1 MKTSTFVIAALF
13 ASVQATESACHASG
27 IAGVTCGPSDVEL
40 FATGMN
46 GDEDLGEDITMKGD
60 KFHFIQNENVQLE
73 AEPAAKASGTGIIYS
88 TAGYSEPDK
97 VHTLDPKI
105 TKAHSTFSLSQAEPA
120 AKASGTGIVY
130 STVGYSEPDKVHTLD
145 PKITK
150 AHSTFSLSQA
160 EPAANATAG
169 AKADYPAPEKV
180 HTLDPK
186 IAKAHT
192 TFYGKQLSQAEP
204 ATEAPVAAKADY
216 PAPEKV
222 HTLDP
227 KIAKAHTTFYNQ
239 QKGALIEINGIPKNE
254 NKDSFT
260 GVKDFPYPGPEQ
272 VHTLDPKTAGAHTT
286 FYNKK

>member
-1 MKTSTFVIAALF
+1 M
-13 ASVQATESACHASG
+13 G
-27 IAGVTCGPSDVEL
+27 
-40 FATGMN
+40 
-46 GDEDLGEDITMKGD
+46 
-60 KFHFIQNENVQLE
+60 
-73 AEPAAKASGTGIIYS
+73 
-88 TAGYSEPDK
+88 PDK

-150 AHSTFSLSQA
+150 AHTTFSLSQA
-160 EPAANATAG
+160 EPAAN
-169 AKADYPAPEKV
+169 
-180 HTLDPK
+180 
-186 IAKAHT
+186 
-192 TFYGKQLSQAEP
+192 
-204 ATEAPVAAKADY
+204 APVAAKADY

-254 NKDSFT
+254 NKESFT

>member
-1 MKTSTFVIAALF
+1 M
-13 ASVQATESACHASG
+13 G
-27 IAGVTCGPSDVEL
+27 
-40 FATGMN
+40 
-46 GDEDLGEDITMKGD
+46 
-60 KFHFIQNENVQLE
+60 
-73 AEPAAKASGTGIIYS
+73 
-88 TAGYSEPDK
+88 PDK

-130 STVGYSEPDKVHTLD
+130 STVGYSEPD
-145 PKITK
+145 
-150 AHSTFSLSQA
+150 
-160 EPAANATAG
+160 
-169 AKADYPAPEKV
+169 
-180 HTLDPK
+180 
-186 IAKAHT
+186 
-192 TFYGKQLSQAEP
+192 
-204 ATEAPVAAKADY
+204 
-216 PAPEKV
+216 KV

>member
-1 MKTSTFVIAALF
+1 M
-13 ASVQATESACHASG
+13 G
-27 IAGVTCGPSDVEL
+27 
-40 FATGMN
+40 
-46 GDEDLGEDITMKGD
+46 
-60 KFHFIQNENVQLE
+60 
-73 AEPAAKASGTGIIYS
+73 
-88 TAGYSEPDK
+88 
-97 VHTLDPKI
+97 
-105 TKAHSTFSLSQAEPA
+105 
-120 AKASGTGIVY
+120 
-130 STVGYSEPDKVHTLD
+130 
-145 PKITK
+145 
-150 AHSTFSLSQA
+150 A

-192 TFYGKQLSQAEP
+192 TFYGKQLSQDEP

-254 NKDSFT
+254 NKFT
-260 GVKDFPYPGPEQ
+260 LLTQRLLELTQ
-272 VHTLDPKTAGAHTT
+272 LSITR
-286 FYNKK
+286 NE